1 MTLSPLQERILQVVR
16 NVPRGYVVSYGQVAI
31 ALGMPRAARLIGQAM
46 SKMEDVQ
53 DFPWWRVLNN
63 QGVISIKGNQFA
75 TKTTQKQ
82 LLEAEDVEVDQDYR
96 LDIAR
101 YRYHF

>member
-63 QGVISIKGNQFA
+63 QGVISIRGNQFA